1 MKSNEIIKIADEIVK
16 FLKHKG
22 LTETEI
28 ILVLR
33 SALEEVEL

>member
-1 MKSNEIIKIADEIVK
+1 MKPKDIIKIADEIVK

-28 ILVLR
+28 LLVLD
-33 SALEEVEL
+33 SAREEVEI